1 MFRSALHPRFC
12 SQNAQR
18 AAPCDYRGA
27 RVIPVTW
34 SGCRGTFCLPIW
46 WPKRSVNA
54 MDAIFNSIRRIK
66 FRRGPQRLL
75 GGLAGGVAAR
85 FDINVWLVRLLVL
98 ISFLLPV
105 VGVLFY
111 LMLWLVTPWQ
121 DDSIP
126 LERVLTNPP
135 GAR

>member
-1 MFRSALHPRFC
+1 
-12 SQNAQR
+12 
-18 AAPCDYRGA
+18 
-27 RVIPVTW
+27 
-34 SGCRGTFCLPIW
+34 
-46 WPKRSVNA
+46 

-111 LMLWLVTPWQ
+111 LMLWLFTPWQ